1 MLGQRGGVVMMDD
14 MRTAWQERRLEEI
27 LMSGADPVT
36 KVRHIM
42 GLGFAEEVE
51 RYELGQRAPVY
62 YERLDFEPA
71 YEPDEEELHD
81 KAA

>member
-1 MLGQRGGVVMMDD
+1 MMMDD

-42 GLGFAEEVE
+42 GLGFAEEVADEIVE

-62 YERLDFEPA
+62 YERLDFEPT
-71 YEPDEEELHD
+71 YDPDEEELHD
-81 KAA
+81 QTA